1 MKRTSIKKRPLSD
14 TVIANLEPELKEY
27 SEKDSKGLY
36 LFVKPTGAKS
46 WKMRYKDAKGKWRWH
61 GLGAYPAVTGA
72 MARKL
77 VQEKFADLALGLDE
91 LTAIPA
97 PPTAQ
102 TFKSVAL
109 EWYNEPSI
117 QKLDDGTK
125 SKYLSLLEKHIFPTM
140 GKKAIGDI
148 SRQVW
153 LTFFR
158 KLQET
163 PNPQIGKPIIETANR
178 ALQVCSRIYRFAL
191 TQELAG
197 VEFNPL
203 EHLHERLEKHE
214 PKQLAHVSEQDL
226 HKLLLDIK
234 TIPSEITRLGVQ
246 LLSHLFLRP
255 NEVLDGEWVEI
266 DFNKGIWEIP
276 AHRMKKRRPHVVP
289 LSKQA
294 LALLQQLHSLTGFDT
309 HLFPSR
315 AKDRKNAHQRF
326 RMALNRLGYH
336 DTQTLHGFRH
346 VASTKLNNYTD
357 ENGKKFDGRVIEF
370 ALAHKVQGVAGV
382 YNKAEY
388 LHDRKII
395 NQWYS
400 DWLDGLVKANDN

>member
-1 MKRTSIKKRPLSD
+1 MKRTDIKKRPLSD
-14 TVIANLEPELKEY
+14 TVIANLEPEMKEY
-27 SEKDSKGLY
+27 SVKDSDKLY
-36 LFVKPTGAKS
+36 LYVKPTGSRS
-46 WKMRYKDAKGKWRWH
+46 WKMRYKDSKGKDRWT

-77 VQEKFADLALGLDE
+77 VQEKLVELALGADE
-91 LTAIPA
+91 LKAKPA

-109 EWYNEPSI
+109 EWHNEPNI
-117 QKLDDGTK
+117 QKLDNDTK

-148 SRQVW
+148 SRQTW
-153 LTFFR
+153 FNFFK

-163 PNPQIGKPIIETANR
+163 PNPQTGKPIIETANR

-191 TQELAG
+191 THELAG
-197 VEFNPL
+197 VQSNPL
-203 EHLHERLEKHE
+203 EYMHERLKKHE
-214 PKQLAHVSEQDL
+214 PEQLAHVSEQDL
-226 HKLLLDIK
+226 QKLLLDIQ

-246 LLSHLFLRP
+246 LISHLFLRP
-255 NEVLDGEWVEI
+255 NEVLDGEWAEI
-266 DFNKGIWEIP
+266 DFDKGIWEIP
-276 AHRMKKRRPHVVP
+276 AERMKKRRTHVVP

-315 AKDRKNAHQRF
+315 AKVRKNAHQRY
-326 RMALNRLGYH
+326 RVALKRLGYH
-336 DTQTLHGFRH
+336 GEQTLHGFRH
-346 VASTKLNNYTD
+346 IASTKLNNYTD
-357 ENGKKFDGRVIEF
+357 ENGMKFDGRVIEF

-400 DWLDGLVKANDN
+400 DFLDSLVQANDD

>member
-1 MKRTSIKKRPLSD
+1 MKRTAIKKRPLSD
-14 TVIANLEPELKEY
+14 TVIANLEPEIKEY
-27 SEKDSKGLY
+27 NEVDSKGLY

-46 WKMRYKDAKGKWRWH
+46 WKMRYKDSRGKWRWH

-77 VQEKFADLALGLDE
+77 VQEKFAELALGADE
-91 LTAIPA
+91 LTAKPA
-97 PPTAQ
+97 PPQTK

-109 EWYNEPSI
+109 EWYNEPAI
-117 QKLDDGTK
+117 QKLDNATK
-125 SKYLSLLEKHIFPTM
+125 IRYISMLENHIFPTM
-140 GKKAIGDI
+140 GNKAIGDI

-153 LTFFR
+153 LTFFK
-158 KLQET
+158 KLQEK
-163 PNPQIGKPIIETANR
+163 PNPQTGKPIIETANR
-178 ALQVCSRIYRFAL
+178 ALQVCSRIYRFAQM
-191 TQELAG
+191 QELAG
-197 VEFNPL
+197 VQFNPL
-203 EHLHERLEKHE
+203 EHMHERLEKHE

-226 HKLLLDIK
+226 QKLLLDMQ

-255 NEVLDGEWVEI
+255 NEVLDGEWAEI
-266 DFNKGIWEIP
+266 DFDNGIWEIP
-276 AHRMKKRRPHVVP
+276 AHRMKKRRPHLVP
-289 LSKQA
+289 LSKQV
-294 LALLQQLHSLTGFDT
+294 LALLQQLHSLTGYDT
-309 HLFPSR
+309 HLFPSY

-326 RMALNRLGYH
+326 RMALKRLGYH
-336 DTQTLHGFRH
+336 DAQTLHGFRH
-346 VASTKLNNYTD
+346 IASTKLNNYTD
-357 ENGKKFDGRVIEF
+357 NNGMKFDGRVIEF

-400 DWLDGLVKANDN
+400 DFLDSLVQANDD

>member
-1 MKRTSIKKRPLSD
+1 MKRSAIKKRPLSD
-14 TVIANLEPELKEY
+14 TVIANLEPEAKDY
-27 SEKDSKGLY
+27 SEVDSKGLY

-46 WKMRYKDAKGKWRWH
+46 WKMRYKDSKGKWRWH
-61 GLGAYPAVTGA
+61 GIGAYPAVNGA

-77 VQEKFADLALGLDE
+77 VQEKFALLALGADE
-91 LTAIPA
+91 LTATPA

-109 EWYNEPSI
+109 EWYNEPTI
-117 QKLDDGTK
+117 QNLDDSTK
-125 SKYLSLLEKHIFPTM
+125 TKYLGLLQKHVFPIM
-140 GKKAIGDI
+140 GKKAINDI
-148 SRQVW
+148 SRQTW
-153 LTFFR
+153 LGFFR
-158 KLQET
+158 KLQAT
-163 PNPQIGKPIIETANR
+163 HDPKTGKPIIETANR

-203 EHLHERLEKHE
+203 DHLHERLEKHQAK
-214 PKQLAHVSEQDL
+214 PLAHVSEQDL
-226 HKLLLDIK
+226 KKLLADMH
-234 TIPSEITRLGVQ
+234 TIPSEVTRLGIQ
-246 LLSHLFLRP
+246 LLAHLFLRP
-255 NEVLDGEWVEI
+255 NEVLDGEWSEI
-266 DFNKGIWEIP
+266 DLEHGIWEIP

-294 LALLQQLHSLTGFDT
+294 IALLRQLQGLTGFDT

-315 AKDRKNAHQRF
+315 AKNRKNAHQRF

-336 DTQTLHGFRH
+336 GEQTLHGFRH

-357 ENGKKFDGRVIEF
+357 DNGMKFDGRVIEF

-400 DWLDGLVKANDN
+400 DFLDSLGGDD